1 MNRKLICAAI
11 AAACCSM
18 TLTATAA
25 ISKDEHKTAIAAA
38 DASYKN
44 AKAGCDSLAGN
55 AKDVC
60 KAEAKAEHV
69 RMVAKADAGYKGTP
83 ASVFDGRKKIAKADY
98 DVARAK
104 CDALAGND
112 KDICVKEA
120 KAAEVRVLADAKASN
135 KSIDAFADASDAK
148 RTADYKVAVEKCDTF
163 SGAAKDSCIRD
174 AKAMYGK

>member
-11 AAACCSM
+11 AATCCSM

-25 ISKDEHKTAIAAA
+25 ITKDEHKAAIASA
-38 DASYKN
+38 DASYKS

-55 AKDVC
+55 ARDVC
-60 KAEAKAEHV
+60 KADAKAEYV
-69 RMVAKADAGYKGTP
+69 RLIAKADAGYKGTP
-83 ASVFDGRKKIAKADY
+83 ASVFDGQKKIAKADY
-98 DVARAK
+98 EVAKAR

-112 KDICVKEA
+112 KDVCVKEA

-135 KSIDAFADASDAK
+135 KSIDAFADAGEAK
-148 RTADYKVAVEKCDTF
+148 RTADYRVAVEKCDTF

-174 AKAMYGK
+174 AKATYGK